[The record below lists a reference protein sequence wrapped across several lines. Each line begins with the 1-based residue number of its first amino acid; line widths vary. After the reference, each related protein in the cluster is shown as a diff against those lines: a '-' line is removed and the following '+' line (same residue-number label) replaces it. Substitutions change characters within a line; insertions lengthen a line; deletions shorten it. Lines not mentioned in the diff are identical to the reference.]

1 MVNRTIPMI
10 VLVLTCMTATGGA
23 AEEPKATPSPAEGFT
38 IHVMAPH
45 KFEDGTV
52 HGPYHHYCKPISAEV
67 LQCLLF
73 DSTESNARLTDIEY
87 FIAKPIARELPLATW
102 NKYYHDHEVEI
113 ATGRVQI
120 LDLPE
125 DKAKEIGAAA
135 AKTDGIIFHLWPDGS
150 PAPTGEV
157 GHPQSVGHKARTK

>member
-1 MVNRTIPMI
+1 
-10 VLVLTCMTATGGA
+10 
-23 AEEPKATPSPAEGFT
+23 
-38 IHVMAPH
+38 
-45 KFEDGTV
+45 
-52 HGPYHHYCKPISAEV
+52 
-67 LQCLLF
+67 
-73 DSTESNARLTDIEY
+73 
-87 FIAKPIARELPLATW
+87 
-102 NKYYHDHEVEI
+102 
-113 ATGRVQI
+113 VQV